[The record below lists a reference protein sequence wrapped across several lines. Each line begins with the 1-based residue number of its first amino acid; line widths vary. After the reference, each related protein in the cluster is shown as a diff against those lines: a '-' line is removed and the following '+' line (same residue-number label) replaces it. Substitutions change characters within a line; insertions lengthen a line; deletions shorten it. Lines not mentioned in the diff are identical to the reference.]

1 MTVAQKAADKTAENA
16 AEQQTAATRAR
27 EGQRVPDVELR
38 VLRAQGEGAGQWQPV
53 RSGAFF
59 GGRTVV
65 LFALPGAFTPTCSS
79 QHLPRYEEL
88 AAALTQA
95 GVDEI
100 ACLAVNDP
108 FVMQAWA
115 HDEDVHEVTLLA
127 DGNCEF
133 TEALGMAVDK
143 RDLGFGRRSWR
154 YSMLVRDGV
163 IERLFA
169 ESETPGD
176 PYRVSDADTML
187 AHVAPGSRPPD
198 RIALL
203 TREGCPHCARARKL
217 LDDANLD
224 YVEVP
229 LEHAIRGTVVGAITG
244 RDTVP
249 QVFIN
254 GEHIGG
260 ADDLERKLF
269 GRGGDPEPRTAS

>member
-1 MTVAQKAADKTAENA
+1 MNA
-16 AEQQTAATRAR
+16 RDSTPQPASLQGR
-27 EGQRVPDVELR
+27 RVPDAR
-38 VLRAQGEGAGQWQPV
+38 LRALRSEADGSEQWEDV
-53 RSGAFF
+53 DSGAFF
-59 GGRTVV
+59 AGRTVV

-88 AAALTQA
+88 AHALREA

-100 ACLAVNDP
+100 ACLSVNDP

-115 HDEDVHEVTLLA
+115 HDQDAHRVTLLS

-133 TEALGMAVDK
+133 TEKMGMAVDK
-143 RDLGFGRRSWR
+143 GALGLGRRSWR

-163 IERLFA
+163 IEKMFA
-169 ESETPGD
+169 EDDAPGD
-176 PYRVSDADTML
+176 PYQVSDADTML
-187 AHVAPGSRPPD
+187 AYLRPGAKPPD

-203 TREGCPHCARARKL
+203 TRDGCPHCARARRL

-229 LEHAIRGTVVGAITG
+229 LENSIRSTVIGAITG

-254 GEHIGG
+254 GEHVGG
-260 ADDLERKLF
+260 ADDLERRLF
-269 GRGGDPEPRTAS
+269 GAGGSPESRTAS

>member
-1 MTVAQKAADKTAENA
+1 MPTPSHTDQPHQPAAPPMPA
-16 AEQQTAATRAR
+16 AEGR
-27 EGQRVPDVELR
+27 RVPDVPLR
-38 VLRAQGEGAGQWQPV
+38 VLRPQDDQGEGAGQWQSM
-53 RSGAFF
+53 RADAFF
-59 GGRTVV
+59 GGRTVL

-88 AAALTQA
+88 AHALRAA

-115 HDEDVHEVTLLA
+115 QDEDVHEVTLLA

-154 YSMLVRDGV
+154 YSMLVRDGT
-163 IERLFA
+163 IEKLFA
-169 ESETPGD
+169 ERDEGGD

-187 AHVAPGSRPPD
+187 RHLSPDAAPPD

-254 GEHIGG
+254 GEHVGG
-260 ADDLERKLF
+260 ADDLERRLF
-269 GRGGDPEPRTAS
+269 GRGGDPAPRTAS